1 MFRSLPKVYTATN
14 LDRVI
19 WWKLPYKFEYTDPVA
34 GIGYRK
40 TVYPLVTTDETI
52 LNRAEAYAWL
62 GKNTE
67 CAADLNTWMQN
78 ITKSTKTLTPENIQ
92 AFYNSI
98 DYSYSDDNKLNST
111 HKKHLN
117 PVIGSITE
125 GSVQETLLQC
135 VIDFRRIETVGQGMR
150 WFDIRRFG
158 IVIPRR
164 VMNAAGNPEKIVDWL
179 EVNDNR
185 RCFQIPSKVLS
196 AGFEPNPR

>member
-19 WWKLPYKFEYTDPVA
+19 WWKIPYKFEYTDPVA

-40 TVYPLVTTDETI
+40 AVYPLITTDETL

-67 CAADLNTWMQN
+67 CAADLTTWMQN
-78 ITKSTKTLTPENIQ
+78 ITRSTMTLTPENIQ

-158 IVIPRR
+158 IVVPRR
-164 VMNAAGNPEKIVDWL
+164 VMNAAGKPEKNVDWL

>member
-1 MFRSLPKVYTATN
+1 
-14 LDRVI
+14 
-19 WWKLPYKFEYTDPVA
+19 
-34 GIGYRK
+34 
-40 TVYPLVTTDETI
+40 
-52 LNRAEAYAWL
+52 
-62 GKNTE
+62 
-67 CAADLNTWMQN
+67 MQN